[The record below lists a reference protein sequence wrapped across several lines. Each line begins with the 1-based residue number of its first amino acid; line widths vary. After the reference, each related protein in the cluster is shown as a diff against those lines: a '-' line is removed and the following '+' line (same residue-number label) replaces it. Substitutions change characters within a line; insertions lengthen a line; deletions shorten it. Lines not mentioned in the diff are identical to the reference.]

1 MGFVQSLL
9 ETDRDGKICYLLYQ
23 IYRQIYE
30 FRNGHWQF
38 VQKYIM
44 SNTCYPMATGGTPI
58 TTWLP
63 NQILATLCAMRHVL
77 NYAERFHSNN
87 KTDWLKCEEEYSNML
102 KLLEEQSHVLKCEKY
117 SADTV
122 FNLNKMYCQL
132 DKE

>member
-1 MGFVQSLL
+1 
-9 ETDRDGKICYLLYQ
+9 
-23 IYRQIYE
+23 
-30 FRNGHWQF
+30 
-38 VQKYIM
+38 
-44 SNTCYPMATGGTPI
+44 
-58 TTWLP
+58 
-63 NQILATLCAMRHVL
+63 MRHVL